1 MPLGNMLSTGIDLVE
16 IHRIRRS
23 MKNPRF
29 CKKILGP
36 EEYMQLEKRGFPP
49 QSVAVS
55 FAAKEAFAKAMGTG
69 VRGFQLQDVELLRN
83 ADGQPYFQLHH
94 GALELAQKKNYKLS
108 VSATHTRVYA
118 SVVVVAYMEGTE

>member
-29 CKKILGP
+29 CKKILGS
-36 EEYMQLEKRGFPP
+36 EEYMQLEKRGFVP

-69 VRGFQLQDVELLRN
+69 VRGFQLRD
-83 ADGQPYFQLHH
+83 FQLHH
-94 GALELAQKKNYKLS
+94 GALELVQKKNYKLS

-118 SVVVVAYMEGTE
+118 SVVVVAYVEGIV

>member
-1 MPLGNMLSTGIDLVE
+1 MPLEKMLSTGIDLVE

-29 CKKILGP
+29 CKKILGS
-36 EEYMQLEKRGFPP
+36 EEYMQLEKRGFAP

-69 VRGFQLQDVELLRN
+69 VRGFQLRDVELLRN
-83 ADGQPYFQLHH
+83 TDGQ
-94 GALELAQKKNYKLS
+94 ALF
-108 VSATHTRVYA
+108 SAA
-118 SVVVVAYMEGTE
+118 SWSFGIGFKRRIINFPSALPILGYMLRWW